1 MNTDAGIIG
10 VEQVKEHEDGSATYH
25 FHMDAHARGLLAEE
39 GLRLVLHCA
48 AAQLDMQLVYDFI
61 NDHIKYEK
69 DIREM
74 DEEERQRAKES
85 EKKNQK

>member
-1 MNTDAGIIG
+1 
-10 VEQVKEHEDGSATYH
+10 
-25 FHMDAHARGLLAEE
+25 MDAHARGLLAEE

-48 AAQLDMQLVYDFI
+48 AAQLDMQVVYDFI
-61 NDHIKYEK
+61 TDHMKYEK

-74 DEEERQRAKES
+74 DEEERQRAKER